1 MIMRSEK
8 PFLIIFF
15 SIIVVLVAVLAGRAY
30 LYSEPEVPRVPC
42 RDQAPPECLMD
53 TVELGWTNGISRQFE
68 HYFYC
73 ACLTAD
79 GTTKGYMAA
88 DEEMTKR
95 LREIAGHEKGLKRD
109 GTTFQ
114 R

>member
-1 MIMRSEK
+1 MPNIK
-8 PFLIIFF
+8 DIFF
-15 SIIVVLVAVLAGRAY
+15 VVLGVLVLFAVGIVYVACHS
-30 LYSEPEVPRVPC
+30 SEPEVPRRPC
-42 RDQAPPECLMD
+42 REQAPPECLVD
-53 TVELGWTNGISRQFE
+53 TVERGWTNGINRQFD

-79 GTTKGYMAA
+79 GTTKGYLAA

-95 LREIAGHEKGLKRD
+95 LREIAGHEKGISRD